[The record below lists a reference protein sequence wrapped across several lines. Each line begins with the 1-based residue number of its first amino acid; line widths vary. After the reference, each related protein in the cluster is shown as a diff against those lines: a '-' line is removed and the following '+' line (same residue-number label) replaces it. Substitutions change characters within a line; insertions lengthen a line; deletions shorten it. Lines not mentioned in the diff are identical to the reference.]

1 MVRTRPLGRSAHL
14 TSKGGEVARGG
25 VCGVIMWPM
34 SAQRGTETPAATSL
48 VVGGRYELVELIGS
62 GAMGSVF
69 AAQDLVDE
77 RLVALKRLHAQ
88 RADDDTARHRFE
100 AEARTLRQLSH
111 PGLPQVYDMGED
123 DDGVSVQ
130 PYLAMRLVTGDTL
143 GELITARG
151 PLPPLEVA
159 GLVAKLASA
168 LSVVHAAGVVHRDIK
183 PANIVVGESG
193 QPVLVDFGIATGDDV
208 EPMTSTGEVL
218 GTMEYISPEQ
228 VSGRRA
234 TAASD
239 VYSLGVVAFQC
250 LTGVKPFQRESPVA
264 SALAHLNDPAPDLP
278 PSVDRRLG
286 ETVQRMLAKDP
297 GDRPLAADVARLLE
311 RVLARRRR

>member
-1 MVRTRPLGRSAHL
+1 MT
-14 TSKGGEVARGG
+14 
-25 VCGVIMWPM
+25 
-34 SAQRGTETPAATSL
+34 AQSSPETPAATSL

-88 RADDDTARHRFE
+88 RADDNTARTRFE

-111 PGLPQVYDMGED
+111 PGLPQVYDVGED
-123 DDGVSVQ
+123 FDGVSVQ
-130 PYLAMRLVTGDTL
+130 PYLAMRLVTGETL
-143 GELITARG
+143 ADRLAERG
-151 PLPPLEVA
+151 PLAPREVA
-159 GLVAKLASA
+159 GLVALLASA
-168 LSVVHAAGVVHRDIK
+168 LSAVHTAGVVHRDIK
-183 PANIVVGESG
+183 PANIVVSETG
-193 QPVLVDFGIATGDDV
+193 QPVLVDFGIATAEDV

-250 LTGVKPFQRESPVA
+250 LAGVKPFQRDSAVA
-264 SALAHLNDPAPDLP
+264 SALAHLHDPPPDLP
-278 PSVDRRLG
+278 RSVDRPLADF
-286 ETVQRMLAKDP
+286 VQRMLLKDP
-297 GDRPLAADVARLLE
+297 EERPLAADVARGLD
-311 RVLARRRR
+311 RVLARRRS